1 MSAQGVSPGRSTV
14 SIASK
19 RDGSGQSVAPASSDR
34 QGSSRG
40 RHPLRRH
47 AMVCGLCDD
56 VGVCGEEVS
65 EYDDWQR
72 RQPLPAWQS
81 IELGTADDPAAA
93 ALDVQR
99 CSVTPAVLP
108 GWRADCAPLPDLWA
122 PFLYNASVPC
132 WRTLARR
139 TPHILGSA
147 AGATRLS
154 CGRGIAAQRCPQNSI
169 AQCGQ
174 MKIL

>member
-1 MSAQGVSPGRSTV
+1 MSAQGVSPSRSTV

-19 RDGSGQSVAPASSDR
+19 RDGSGQSVALASSDR
-34 QGSSRG
+34 QGLSRG

-47 AMVCGLCDD
+47 AMVCGPCKD

-65 EYDDWQR
+65 EHDDWQR
-72 RQPLPAWQS
+72 RQPLPAWQT

-108 GWRADCAPLPDLWA
+108 GWRADCAPLPDLGKSL
-122 PFLYNASVPC
+122 LYNAAVPR
-132 WRTLARR
+132 WRLFDCGT
-139 TPHILGSA
+139 HGHVGSA
-147 AGATRLS
+147 THGSPLELWARHCRAKVHTKFKLHV
-154 CGRGIAAQRCPQNSI
+154 
-169 AQCGQ
+169 
-174 MKIL
+174 LDE